1 MYTYYSYNFDFKDI
15 NNIKIDERIYKY
27 MEKKLTNKRL
37 LHSLSVGKLAYEIAL
52 SNKLINPEIYYI
64 AGILHDVGKYVNEI
78 DTNKIMKNEFK
89 EFCDLPSYSFHAF
102 VGVHLIKEEL
112 KIDDPILLNA
122 IKYHTTGKDN
132 MDDLTLILFASD
144 KIEPLRGFDSSKEIF
159 LMKEDFKNGF
169 KSVLIKDKIFQS
181 KKDTESNRLSDL
193 MYSFYL

>member
-1 MYTYYSYNFDFKDI
+1 MYTYCSYNFDFKDI

-102 VGVHLIKEEL
+102 VGAYLIKEEL
-112 KIDDPILLNA
+112 RIDDPILLNA

-144 KIEPLRGFDSSKEIF
+144 KIEPLRGFDSSKEIS

-169 KSVLIKDKIFQS
+169 KSVLIKDKEFQS